1 MASLMRAYAPMM
13 SIRRLL
19 AVLIAASVLF
29 ASALSGTAAAS
40 AATVNHDMQ
49 MMESGHCQ
57 APPSHKSDHDKSAG
71 KSCCISMCMAAVALA
86 PAVPTEALVLHDSMT
101 AFPALKHYHGLL
113 AEIATPPPRLA

>member
-1 MASLMRAYAPMM
+1 MRAYWSSMGTRP
-13 SIRRLL
+13 LL
-19 AVLIAASVLF
+19 GFIVMVAVLF

-40 AATVNHDMQ
+40 AATMNHDMQ

-71 KSCCISMCMAAVALA
+71 KSCCISMCMAAVAVA
-86 PAVPTEALVLHDSMT
+86 PVVPGEAMVLHDSMT
-101 AFPALKHYHGLL
+101 AFPVLKHYHGLL